1 MRITKVRVAVQAVS
15 LSLFVFFVFI
25 TQFAYLKGW
34 PVSLFLEVDP
44 LVALATTL
52 ATGRVYQFL
61 IWSLVLILPTMLL
74 GRFFCNWIC
83 PMGITLQVTGYLF
96 NRQKSE
102 KDRIDQNRHRPLFK
116 LKYYILAFILVA
128 ACFGSLQNG
137 LLDPIP
143 TIHRAF
149 SIAVLPV
156 AEMAAPGTFYVR
168 PHLHQVTWLVGATFL
183 FFLVMNAVIPR
194 FFCRTLCPLGALLG
208 WLSRFSL
215 IRIDRDVAKCTD
227 CDLCLKACEGAAD
240 PHAALR
246 KSECFVCF
254 NCLEDCPE
262 GALSYAWLAQ
272 AHAPDRG
279 GEIPG
284 PVAERRGLALA
295 ALSGFLFY
303 AFGRT
308 SGDTSENFKPEVIRP
323 PGSVPEDEFLARCI
337 KCDQCI
343 RVCPTN
349 VLQPAALEAG
359 IEGLWTP
366 IMNMR
371 MGYCELN
378 CTLCGQVCPTG
389 AIQKISI
396 DQKLGRGQF
405 ADAGAVVVGTA
416 FYDRGRCLPWAM
428 DTPCVVCEEVCP
440 VSPKAIFTRDVE
452 IADRWG
458 QTLKLEQPYIDPVLC
473 IGCGICEHE
482 CPVVDD
488 RAVYVTAVG
497 ESRSKER
504 SLLLNESAASP
515 QAGPA
520 SGRGIT
526 EIGALTDLLQDG
538 RV

>member
-61 IWSLVLILPTMLL
+61 VWSLVLILPTMLL

-83 PMGITLQVTGYLF
+83 PMGITLQLTGFLF
-96 NRQKSE
+96 NRQKAD
-102 KDRIDQNRHRPLFK
+102 KDRIEQNRHRPLFK
-116 LKYYILAFILVA
+116 LKYYILVFILVA

-149 SIAVLPV
+149 TIAVLPV

-168 PHLHQVTWLVGATFL
+168 PHLHQVTWLVGATFI

-240 PHAALR
+240 PHMALR

-254 NCLEDCPE
+254 NCIEDCPE

-272 AHAPDRG
+272 AHSPQKG

-303 AFGRT
+303 AFGRN
-308 SGDTSENFKPEVIRP
+308 SGDTTENFQPEVIRP

-359 IEGLWTP
+359 MEGLWTP

-396 DQKLGRGQF
+396 DQKLGRAAF
-405 ADAGAVVVGTA
+405 ADVGPVVVGTA

-428 DTPCVVCEEVCP
+428 DTRCVVCEEVCP
-440 VSPKAIFTRDVE
+440 VSPKAIFTREEHVT
-452 IADRWG
+452 DRWG
-458 QTLKLEQPYIDPVLC
+458 NPLVLERPYIDPTLC

-482 CPVVDD
+482 CPVVDE

-504 SLLLNESAASP
+504 SLLLNESVASP
-515 QAGPA
+515 QTESGE
-520 SGRGIT
+520 GRGIT
-526 EIGALTDLLQDG
+526 EIGALTDFLRER

>member
-15 LSLFVFFVFI
+15 LSLFLFFVFI

-44 LVALATTL
+44 LVGLATTL

-61 IWSLVLILPTMLL
+61 VWSLILILPTMLL

-83 PMGITLQVTGYLF
+83 PMGITLQLTGYLF
-96 NRQKSE
+96 NRNKAD

-116 LKYYILAFILVA
+116 LKYYILVFILVA

-149 SIAVLPV
+149 SIGVLPV

-168 PHLHQVTWLVGATFL
+168 PHMHQVTWLVGATFL

-227 CDLCLKACEGAAD
+227 CDMCLKSCEGAAD

-254 NCLEDCPE
+254 NCIEDCPE

-272 AHAPDRG
+272 AHSPERG
-279 GEIPG
+279 GEITG
-284 PVAERRGLALA
+284 PVADRRGVALA

-303 AFGRT
+303 AFGRN
-308 SGDTSENFKPEVIRP
+308 SGDTTENFKPEVIRP
-323 PGSVPEDEFLARCI
+323 PGSVPEDDFLARCI

-396 DQKLGRGQF
+396 AQKLGRNEF
-405 ADAGAVVVGTA
+405 ADVGPVKLGTA

-440 VSPKAIFTRDVE
+440 VSPKAIFTRDE
-452 IADRWG
+452 HINDRWG
-458 QTLKLEQPYIDPVLC
+458 NPLTLERPYIDPHLC

-497 ESRSKER
+497 ETRSKER
-504 SLLLNESAASP
+504 SLLLNESVASP
-515 QAGPA
+515 QAESNKA
-520 SGRGIT
+520 RGIT
-526 EIGALTDLLQDG
+526 EIGSLTDLLRDKPG
-538 RV
+538 